1 MSIRDNLRDTFK
13 VKAETETYVVADGI
27 TVGRGDLLHIVK
39 GSYSIDMMEDIDG
52 GSSGKTYEVVTNV
65 IGDEDTVDAIA
76 IHTADSK
83 EKVECY
89 VLVYRTKYRN
99 LNNFP
104 HIVLEQFTHEEIR
117 KKKISTNISAS
128 CNAISK
134 VPCNLISRYS
144 CDNLNT
150 FGVRIK

>member
-1 MSIRDNLRDTFK
+1 MSIRDNLRDTLK
-13 VKAETETYVVADGI
+13 VKAETEEYTVANGI
-27 TVGRGDLLHIVK
+27 TVGRGDLLHVV
-39 GSYSIDMMEDIDG
+39 
-52 GSSGKTYEVVTNV
+52 EVNGAEYITNV
-65 IGDEDTVDAIA
+65 IGDDDTVDAIA
-76 IHTADSK
+76 IHTADAGES
-83 EKVECY
+83 VECY

-117 KKKISTNISAS
+117 KKKISANISAS